1 MSISAITA
9 FGTPLNTCAPV
20 GTPHRLSWQKCPIN
34 QSFPSTPKSRLGTR
48 ARKVVNNKI
57 TCRHCTYSA
66 KANAN
71 LPAGGLGQCS
81 LRIVRA
87 REPLINVH
95 FRHHGVRDAPK
106 HVRPCRNAASLV
118 LTKML
123 YKSELP

>member
-1 MSISAITA
+1 MLLVLSLCLGISAFYDLIEWRVAEFTGTDAEA
-9 FGTPLNTCAPV
+9 FA
-20 GTPHRLSWQKCPIN
+20 
-34 QSFPSTPKSRLGTR
+34 
-48 ARKVVNNKI
+48 
-57 TCRHCTYSA
+57 
-66 KANAN
+66 
-71 LPAGGLGQCS
+71 LPG
-81 LRIVRA
+81 A

>member
-1 MSISAITA
+1 MTN
-9 FGTPLNTCAPV
+9 LNQASGPD
-20 GTPHRLSWQKCPIN
+20 N
-34 QSFPSTPKSRLGTR
+34 MKS
-48 ARKVVNNKI
+48 
-57 TCRHCTYSA
+57 
-66 KANAN
+66 
-71 LPAGGLGQCS
+71 
-81 LRIVRA
+81 